1 MVYTSEYKVST
12 KTGCNVFEGASTL
25 GFLTAKAQHQIPGI
39 YHRRCKTF
47 FINKQL
53 RGIWKVS
60 TGSKRKK
67 DGRRKD
73 KDYI

>member
-12 KTGCNVFEGASTL
+12 KTECNVFEGASTL

-47 FINKQL
+47 FIDKQIKGMK
-53 RGIWKVS
+53 GIYREQK
-60 TGSKRKK
+60 KERRKK
-67 DGRRKD
+67 ER
-73 KDYI
+73 

>member
-12 KTGCNVFEGASTL
+12 KTECNVFEGASTL

-53 RGIWKVS
+53 RGMKGIYREQK
-60 TGSKRKK
+60 KERRKK
-67 DGRRKD
+67 ER
-73 KDYI
+73 

>member
-12 KTGCNVFEGASTL
+12 KTECNVFEGASTL

-47 FINKQL
+47 FINKQI
-53 RGIWKVS
+53 RGMKGIYREQK
-60 TGSKRKK
+60 KERRKK
-67 DGRRKD
+67 ER
-73 KDYI
+73 

>member
-47 FINKQL
+47 FINKQI
-53 RGIWKVS
+53 RGMKGIYREQK
-60 TGSKRKK
+60 KERRKK
-67 DGRRKD
+67 ER
-73 KDYI
+73 

>member
-47 FINKQL
+47 FINKQIKGMK
-53 RGIWKVS
+53 GIYREQK
-60 TGSKRKK
+60 KERRKK
-67 DGRRKD
+67 ER
-73 KDYI
+73 